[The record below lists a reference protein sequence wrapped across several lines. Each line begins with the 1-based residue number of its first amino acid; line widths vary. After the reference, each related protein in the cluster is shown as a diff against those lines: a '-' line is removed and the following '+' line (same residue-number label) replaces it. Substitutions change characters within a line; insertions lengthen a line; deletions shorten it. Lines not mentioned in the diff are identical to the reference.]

1 MTLACLGAVAA
12 PAAATIPTQHFISAP
27 GLHPPLLK
35 VSGSDPD
42 HSGFIFLTPNNGPQ
56 RGPMI
61 VDPSGHLVWFR
72 PSNGTEAYNL
82 EVQRYKGFPALT
94 WYQGGAEYIM
104 GRSYRIQHIIHT
116 ANGCLP
122 DVHEFQIT
130 RQNTIL
136 LDCLDHVSANLSAEG
151 GSSNGT
157 VEDNV
162 IQEIDPAT
170 GHLIWSWHSLSHIP
184 ISDTYN
190 RAPASGSFSYFH
202 LNSIQQLSNGN
213 LLISARNTWALYEI
227 SRSTG
232 NVIWELGGK
241 HSNFRMG
248 QGTRFEW
255 QHDAHLNGNTLTVF
269 DDAALPQEERQSSGK
284 VEHVNLNP
292 GHLSASL
299 TRLYDHTPPLLAGR
313 AGSVQILPNGNVFVG
328 WGSSSA
334 FSEYS
339 SAGKQLFSASFPLGV
354 FTYRAYRFPW
364 DAQPAKGMPPHMA
377 SVPQANGDVKVYA
390 NWNGATQ
397 VAYWSVVGGPKKTSS
412 GWFTT
417 GAKTGFQTALTLHS
431 EPRFLKVQAL
441 DGARHVIGTS
451 TVHIDHPHVAI
462 FGPDAFVP
470 MRGGYSRLPVGC
482 FTRQDC
488 HMSVKVEWGS
498 HVIAQSAA
506 QNVHSHT
513 GALVRFL
520 LSSAGRRALAQSS
533 NHQMRVLVTIHDSSG
548 ATASKH
554 MTLHS
559 YSVTGPGPKRSTH
572 QSPTVEV
579 TGTNAYISSS
589 GRGQLLS
596 ACYGPLACH
605 IKATVSSGGT
615 TIATATEHIGAE
627 ELAQVYFQ
635 LTSAG
640 QTMLQHANGNQ
651 LPALVTLANGKDTA
665 TGHIA
670 LISYG

>member
-1 MTLACLGAVAA
+1 MALACLGALAA
-12 PAAATIPTQHFISAP
+12 PAGATVPTQHFISAP
-27 GLHPPLLK
+27 GLHPPLLRI
-35 VSGSDPD
+35 SPDPD
-42 HSGFIFLTPNNGPQ
+42 HSGLIFLTPNNGPQ

-72 PSNGTEAYNL
+72 PTNGTEAYNL
-82 EVQRYKGFPALT
+82 EVQKYKGFPALT

-104 GRSYRIQHIIHT
+104 GRSYRIQHIIHP

-136 LDCLDHVSANLSAEG
+136 LDCLDHVPANLTAEG
-151 GSSNGT
+151 GSSHGT
-157 VEDNV
+157 VEDNI

-170 GHLIWSWHSLSHIP
+170 GHLIWSWHALSHIP

-190 RAPASGSFSYFH
+190 RAPASGPFSYFH
-202 LNSIQQLSNGN
+202 LNSIQQLPDGN

-241 HSNFRMG
+241 HSNFTMG
-248 QGTRFEW
+248 QGTKFEW

-284 VEHVNLNP
+284 VEHLDLTP

-299 TRLYDHTPPLLAGR
+299 THLYNHTPPLLAGR
-313 AGSVQILPNGNVFVG
+313 AGSVQMLPNGNVFVG

-339 SAGKQLFSASFPLGV
+339 SSGKQLFSASFPLGV

-364 DAQPAKGMPPHMA
+364 NAQPAKGMPPHMA

-397 VAYWSVVGGPKKTSS
+397 VAYWSVVGGPKMSSS

-417 GAKTGFQTALTLHS
+417 GAKTGFQTVLTLHS

-441 DGARHVIGTS
+441 NGSRHVIGTS
-451 TVHIDHPHVAI
+451 TVHVDHSHVAI

-470 MRGGYSRLPVGC
+470 ARGGYSRLPVGC
-482 FTRQDC
+482 FTSQDC
-488 HMSVKVEWGS
+488 HMSVKVNWGS
-498 HVIAQSAA
+498 HLIAQSAA
-506 QNVHSHT
+506 QSVHSRT

-533 NHQMRVLVTIHDSSG
+533 QHQIRVLVTIHDSSG

-554 MTLHS
+554 MTLYS
-559 YSVTGPGPKRSTH
+559 YSITGPGPRRSTH

-579 TGTNAYISSS
+579 TDTNAYVSSS

-605 IKATVSSGGT
+605 INATVSSGGT
-615 TIATATEHIGAE
+615 TIATSTEHIGAE
-627 ELAQVYFQ
+627 ELGQAYFQ

-651 LPALVTLANGKDTA
+651 LPAVVTLTNGKDTA

-670 LISYG
+670 LISYP